1 MHGCSSVGTLCL
13 VHLRAASGQ
22 ISAVACALPLARYD
36 LVHSVAEELVVVL
49 EASIELFVL
58 LELAFGLA
66 EVQLAQLAVAQLLRR
81 TAEVTARAL
90 VAACV
95 ELLLQLLLGF
105 LRQRPKQ
112 RETVLQLFAGVRLL
126 LVGKPLRLMVRS
138 LAESGRFA
146 RVSCPDGS
154 PLLLFCRLQSVVRKQ
169 RRVTR
174 SEVSRHI
181 AWRATAGPA

>member
-1 MHGCSSVGTLCL
+1 MHGSSVDTLCL

-22 ISAVACALPLARYD
+22 ISAVACALTLARYD

-49 EASIELFVL
+49 EASIEFFVL
-58 LELAFGLA
+58 LELAFRGLA

-81 TAEVTARAL
+81 TAEVAARAL

-95 ELLLQLLLGF
+95 DLLLQLLLGF

-138 LAESGRFA
+138 LAESGRLA